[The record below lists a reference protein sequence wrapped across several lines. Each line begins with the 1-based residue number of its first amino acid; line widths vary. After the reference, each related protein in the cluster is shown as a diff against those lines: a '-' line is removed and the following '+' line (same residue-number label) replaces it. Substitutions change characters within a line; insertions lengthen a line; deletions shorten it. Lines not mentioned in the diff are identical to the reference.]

1 MDEESLVKDA
11 AAAVQLLQQQQQ
23 QQTASSSSSASST
36 ASPAPPPTPLP
47 IHWVIRESRS
57 QPGYYYYF
65 NHETGVCSWYPPQIP
80 LQQQEPQ
87 PPVSLSTKGTTTTA
101 HLQNN
106 NATKTTADQKYSLE
120 ELGNLSAAVVAAA
133 AASGNIAPTTTAS
146 EPTNHSVDSTN
157 NHQHHNPSSKRS
169 ISEGSTAEATSNKRS
184 HHTNHSTPSGSSNN
198 GHVKAKSPH
207 EVRVLH
213 ILKKHRG
220 SRKPTSWRVPVIT
233 ATKDEAREELQALLD
248 VLRDVQDDP
257 QELRATVEELARTES
272 DCSSYKRNGDLGYF
286 TRKKMQPQ
294 FEDTAFSLQVNELSD
309 IIETSSGLH
318 VLLRIG

>member
-1 MDEESLVKDA
+1 M
-11 AAAVQLLQQQQQ
+11 
-23 QQTASSSSSASST
+23 
-36 ASPAPPPTPLP
+36 
-47 IHWVIRESRS
+47 
-57 QPGYYYYF
+57 
-65 NHETGVCSWYPPQIP
+65 
-80 LQQQEPQ
+80 
-87 PPVSLSTKGTTTTA
+87 
-101 HLQNN
+101 
-106 NATKTTADQKYSLE
+106 
-120 ELGNLSAAVVAAA
+120 AAA
-133 AASGNIAPTTTAS
+133 AASGNIAPTTIAS

-184 HHTNHSTPSGSSNN
+184 HHTNHSTPSGSSN

-257 QELRATVEELARTES
+257 QELRATMEELARTES

-294 FEDTAFSLQVNELSD
+294 FEDTAFSLQVNELSG